1 MARFR
6 ILVRGYCSGCLERN
20 AVAFEQQYCE
30 TIKCVNGFVP
40 DAVVGFLQERPKG
53 SCYSLDASAS
63 SSSPPASSLL
73 VRPLTHSDSLT
84 PSENTPRLTHIQ
96 TQPHPDSLTMRLTHN
111 RCTRTQTHTQAHPH
125 SDSLT
130 QATRTQRY
138 PHTQPIH
145 AHIHTLRAS
154 QGVAARGT
162 YSHSQII
169 HTQTHPTSSS
179 LILSL
184 IHTQNNPY
192 SCGRHSTWIPQGGT
206 AWEGD
211 TRPLEAI
218 LWGCFERGAL
228 FGVPDSFAF
237 RAGCEDVSREKRFA

>member
-1 MARFR
+1 MFQWVRFFCSLGVPPR
-6 ILVRGYCSGCLERN
+6 APQSDIL
-20 AVAFEQQYCE
+20 QQLLSHILRLC
-30 TIKCVNGFVP
+30 P
-40 DAVVGFLQERPKG
+40 
-53 SCYSLDASAS
+53 CYSFDASAS
-63 SSSPPASSLL
+63 SSPPPASSLS
-73 VRPLTHSDSLT
+73 VRPLTHSGSLPPKT
-84 PSENTPRLTHIQ
+84 
-96 TQPHPDSLTMRLTHN
+96 HPDSRSDSTTIRLSHN
-111 RCTRTQTHTQAHPH
+111 QTSSQPVQSYFRHTQAHSH

-154 QGVAARGT
+154 SGVAARGT
-162 YSHSQII
+162 YSHSQIR

-179 LILSL
+179 LILRL
-184 IHTQNNPY
+184 IHTQSNPY
-192 SCGRHSTWIPQGGT
+192 ACGRHSTWIPQWGT